1 MEKTIH
7 TLKKTAR
14 LAGYFYLL
22 NVVISI
28 YGIIFI
34 SSKIS
39 TQGVPTE
46 IVNILIAN
54 EFLFR
59 SGIYIRLINSI
70 PWVLLALSLYQ
81 LLKSVN
87 NFQAKL
93 MFAWMILSIPI
104 GFIAEAFNI
113 SGIMIAKGELLKSI
127 DIIQR
132 KEYAILFL
140 NMSNNIISISE
151 MFWGLWLLPFGLLIY
166 KSGFI
171 PSLIGI
177 LLILCGV
184 GYILDCSVFLLFPM
198 YKTTVSQFTLLFG
211 SAGEITIMLWL
222 LIKGVKTNFSVS

>member
-1 MEKTIH
+1 MEKTIP

-14 LAGYFYLL
+14 LAGFFYLL

-39 TQGVPTE
+39 MHGATAE
-46 IVNILIAN
+46 IVNILVAN

-59 SGIYIRLINSI
+59 SGIYIRLVNSI
-70 PWVLLALSLYQ
+70 PWILLALSLYQ

-87 NFQAKL
+87 NRQAKL

-113 SGIMIAKGELLKSI
+113 SGIMIVKGELLKSI
-127 DIIQR
+127 DIVHR

-140 NMSNNIISISE
+140 NTSNYIISISE

-177 LLILCGV
+177 LLISGGV
-184 GYILDCSVFLLFPM
+184 GYILDCSAFLLFPM

-222 LIKGVKTNFSVS
+222 LIKGVKTNFLVS